1 MKLGLPHIGW
11 LERLRTERRQYFD
24 EQVDGELWDLL
35 EAAALL
41 EIKEYALFEI
51 AYKDWYGHNALSN
64 VMETHFNNYM
74 FNGVIPGWVA
84 RYCRKV
90 IELERHGELDLHAL
104 GIYKPQPSRRL
115 ILIGKWYAVGLLLMF
130 LLVTYFSLRDSFS
143 TSSLFGRADFE
154 RPPHYN
160 AMP

>member
-1 MKLGLPHIGW
+1 MKLGLPHIPR
-11 LERLRTERRQYFD
+11 LQRLRTERRQYFD
-24 EQVDGELWDLL
+24 EELDAELWDLL

-51 AYKDWYGHNALSN
+51 AYKDWYGRQALPK
-64 VMETHFNNYM
+64 VMEAHYAHYM
-74 FNGVIPGWVA
+74 FRGVVPVWVQ
-84 RYCRKV
+84 RYCRNV
-90 IELERHGELDLHAL
+90 IELEKNGELDPRKL

-115 ILIGKWYAVGLLLMF
+115 ILIGKIYAAGLIVLFVLL
-130 LLVTYFSLRDSFS
+130 TYFSFRDAFTENTLFS
-143 TSSLFGRADFE
+143 RGDYE

>member
-24 EQVDGELWDLL
+24 EQVDGESWDLL

-41 EIKEYALFEI
+41 EIKEYALFEK
-51 AYKDWYGHNALSN
+51 AYKDWSGHHAQRN
-64 VMETHFNNYM
+64 VMEAHFSNYM
-74 FNGVIPGWVA
+74 FQGVIPVWVR
-84 RYCRKV
+84 RYCHKV
-90 IELERHGELDLHAL
+90 VELERKGELDPRKL

-115 ILIGKWYAVGLLLMF
+115 ILIGKWYAVGLLIMF
-130 LLVTYFSLRDSFS
+130 LLVTYFSFRDTF
-143 TSSLFGRADFE
+143 TPSSLFGRADLD